1 MANTLSRVNSNIPS
15 FLAQNWK
22 KFSQLL
28 CSKITSTAV
37 GCHGHIVYCPCVNVS
52 RIFSIKLLPRAYKIA
67 STCLYLRDAEK
78 RRFLQARHMEGTAA
92 GCHNDGRLAVFCVN
106 LVKQTKWLC
115 NEQCN
120 QTALTSYVTNKSIS
134 RLIEHATNKY
144 KQLHGSEDE
153 KMKDQPDTNT

>member
-1 MANTLSRVNSNIPS
+1 VANTLSRVKSNIPS

-28 CSKITSTAV
+28 CSKITSTAA
-37 GCHGHIVYCPCVNVS
+37 GCHEHIVYCPCVNVS

-78 RRFLQARHMEGTAA
+78 RRILQARHTYLEGTAA
-92 GCHNDGRLAVFCVN
+92 GCHNDGQFAVLCVN
-106 LVKQTKWLC
+106 LVKQNKLLC

-120 QTALTSYVTNKSIS
+120 QTALTNHVTNK
-134 RLIEHATNKY
+134 
-144 KQLHGSEDE
+144 
-153 KMKDQPDTNT
+153 